1 MILTL
6 VCGIVKVV
14 DSWVVVVERG
24 SVVAKPPIDLCIM
37 FRGISNIAVD
47 AKGRVAIPKSHR
59 EPLIEV
65 ANSQLMLTVG
75 PDNCLLVYPL
85 HEWWPTE
92 EKIMALPNTNPVHR
106 RMQLMYVGH
115 ATKTDIDKSGRIMLP
130 VKLREYAR
138 IENKAVMVGQGR
150 RLEIWS
156 EDRWLDESENWPEQL
171 ASVDVDDLSAEAQAL
186 SL

>member
-1 MILTL
+1 
-6 VCGIVKVV
+6 
-14 DSWVVVVERG
+14 
-24 SVVAKPPIDLCIM
+24 M

-59 EPLIEV
+59 EPLIKV
-65 ANSQLMLTVG
+65 ASGKLMLTVG
-75 PDNCLLVYPL
+75 PDSCLLVYPP

-115 ATKTDIDKSGRIMLP
+115 ATETDIDKNGRILIP
-130 VKLREYAR
+130 AKLREYAL
-138 IENKAVMVGQGR
+138 IEHKAVMVGQGR

-156 EDRWLDESENWPEQL
+156 EERWVDESGNWQEQL
-171 ASVDVDDLSAEAQAL
+171 ANVDIDELSAEALAL
-186 SL
+186 CL